1 MDSTFNL
8 LIYFLQPITRKDI
21 ELQVVEIPSD
31 IKLER
36 PFSVILYPFRKTLFG
51 SCYLGYCSL
60 TVYIR
65 NLPSV
70 ASSGCW
76 TSFFALYLRTCH
88 SSVYK
93 VGDNNLIY

>member
-36 PFSVILYPFRKTLFG
+36 PFSVILYPFGKTLFG
-51 SCYLGYCSL
+51 SC
-60 TVYIR
+60 
-65 NLPSV
+65 
-70 ASSGCW
+70 
-76 TSFFALYLRTCH
+76 
-88 SSVYK
+88 
-93 VGDNNLIY
+93 